1 MASRGTALLVALSL
15 VVALRAEAEGE
26 AREEQ
31 AARLYDAGVT
41 AHDRGDFAAAARSF
55 AEADQLLP
63 NDVTLETA
71 LREALRADQPV
82 LGMRLH
88 ARARRTLSPAP
99 SLRSAMSEVLAN
111 FGERV
116 AWLRVDCDD
125 CEAQL
130 GEETLELAKDTP
142 VEPGPQ
148 TLLLSIGA
156 ARERV
161 EINLQP
167 GEHKRVRPGDKAAT
181 GPTPRAPSEGPSSG
195 LHPAWLTIGIVPT
208 VVFGAAAL
216 GSFIQASSLEGQL
229 ADKRA
234 LNQLDGAEEI
244 KRDGESAEVRIY
256 AFTAL
261 TAVSA
266 IVTGALAIWA
276 VDWSGGS
283 AQVGVSLNGAMAKIA
298 F

>member
-1 MASRGTALLVALSL
+1 MASRRSQLLVALSL
-15 VVALRAEAEGE
+15 VVGLRAEAQGE

-31 AARLYDAGVT
+31 AARLYDAGVA

-88 ARARRTLSPAP
+88 ARARRALSPAP

-116 AWLRVDCDD
+116 SWLRVDCDD

-156 ARERV
+156 TRERV

-167 GEHKRVRPGDKAAT
+167 GEHKRVRPGDNAAP
-181 GPTPRAPSEGPSSG
+181 GPTPPTNEGPSSG

-244 KRDGESAEVRIY
+244 KRDGESAEARIY

-283 AQVGVSLNGAMAKIA
+283 AQVGVSLNGATAKIA

>member
-1 MASRGTALLVALSL
+1 
-15 VVALRAEAEGE
+15 
-26 AREEQ
+26 
-31 AARLYDAGVT
+31 
-41 AHDRGDFAAAARSF
+41 
-55 AEADQLLP
+55 
-63 NDVTLETA
+63 
-71 LREALRADQPV
+71 
-82 LGMRLH
+82 
-88 ARARRTLSPAP
+88 
-99 SLRSAMSEVLAN
+99 MSEVLAN

-116 AWLRVDCDD
+116 AWLRVDCDG

-130 GEETLELAKDTP
+130 GEETLELAKETP
-142 VEPGPQ
+142 VEPGSI
-148 TLLLSIGA
+148 TVVLLNGE

-161 EINLQP
+161 EFNLQP
-167 GEHKRVRPGDKAAT
+167 GEHKRVRPTNKV
-181 GPTPRAPSEGPSSG
+181 PNPAPLKEVPSAG

-234 LNQLDGAEEI
+234 LNQLEGAEEI

-283 AQVGVSLNGAMAKIA
+283 AQVGVSLNGVNATIS